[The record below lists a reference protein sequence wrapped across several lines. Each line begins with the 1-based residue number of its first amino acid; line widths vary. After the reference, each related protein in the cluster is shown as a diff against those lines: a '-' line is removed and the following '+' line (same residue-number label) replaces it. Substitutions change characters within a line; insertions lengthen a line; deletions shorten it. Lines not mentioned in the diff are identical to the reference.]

1 MITTETEDPM
11 EPIER
16 AREFA
21 GKLAEIYGEDL
32 VSVVLYGSAARGD
45 YREGISDLNLLVLLR
60 AVNPTVLHR
69 GTEIARAWS
78 AQGNPPPLMFSEA
91 EWRGSADVFPI
102 EYSDMRDA
110 HVVLHGPDPFDG
122 LHIDWEHLRLN
133 CEHELKSKLI
143 QLREQYLLLADD
155 PEGLG
160 QMLTRSFP
168 TFLTLFR
175 AALRLAG
182 ATAPSDPD
190 ATIAAIAGH
199 AGFDPSAF
207 REVFN
212 ARTRGAELSPSA
224 DDPVV
229 TGYLTSVSRATA
241 WLDGL
246 QAPSTSA

>member
-1 MITTETEDPM
+1 M

-21 GKLAEIYGEDL
+21 RRLEEIYGEEL

-45 YREGISDLNLLVLLR
+45 YREGVSDLNLLVLLR
-60 AVNPTVLHR
+60 AVNPSVLHR
-69 GTEIARAWS
+69 GTEIAREWA
-78 AQGNPPPLMFSEA
+78 AQRNPPPLMFSEA
-91 EWRGSADVFPI
+91 EWRASADVFPI

-110 HVVLHGPDPFDG
+110 HVVLHGLDPFEG

-155 PEGLG
+155 PQGLG

-175 AALRLAG
+175 AGLRLAG
-182 ATAPSDPD
+182 ESAPRDSDV
-190 ATIAAIAGH
+190 TIAAVAAH
-199 AGFDPSAF
+199 AGFDPAAF
-207 REVFN
+207 QEVLA
-212 ARTRGAELSPSA
+212 ARSRGAELSPAA